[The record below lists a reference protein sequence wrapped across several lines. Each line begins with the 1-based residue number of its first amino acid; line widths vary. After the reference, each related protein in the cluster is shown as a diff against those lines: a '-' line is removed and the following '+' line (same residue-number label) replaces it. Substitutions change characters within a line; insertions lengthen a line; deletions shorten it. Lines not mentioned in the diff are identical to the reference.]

1 MNKGEKGMTR
11 AELDTCR
18 EGNDKIRILQHMI
31 SEIERGEQGVV
42 VDCVKDY
49 RSGFPRTLVLRG
61 INRVELEKCKKEI
74 RRIQKI
80 QKGAEEWITNIND
93 VLTRNV
99 FAMYYLKGLSWRK
112 ISSSLRANS
121 PDYYRIR
128 IRDKYLSEKGIK

>member
-1 MNKGEKGMTR
+1 MTR
-11 AELDTCR
+11 AELDACR
-18 EGNDKIRILQHMI
+18 EGNSKIYILRHMI

-42 VDCVKDY
+42 TDCVKDY

-61 INRVELEKCKKEI
+61 INQVELEKCKKEI
-74 RRIQKI
+74 IRIQKI
-80 QKGAEEWITNIND
+80 QKKVEEWIAGIDD

-99 FAMYYLKGLSWRK
+99 FVMYYLERLNWRK
-112 ISSSLRANS
+112 ISSSLKANS